1 MLGVALPLSETVRA
15 PRLLVLADGEA
26 VPGAMEAEVI
36 GTSHYAAD
44 RFRVRVA
51 LGAAPGVASAW
62 ADAEDTMLDI
72 RMSLQAGGPWV
83 SLVQGA
89 VDSVAIDA
97 VADTLVLEGRDL
109 TAALIE
115 TRTQETFANR
125 TSSEI
130 ATLLAGR
137 HGLTADV
144 QVTTTPVGRYWQLQ
158 HDRITLDAFCR
169 ATTEWDLL
177 VTLARVEGCEV
188 WMTGKVLHFRP
199 VPAQT
204 IPSMVLRA
212 AATASGAPNVTEL
225 HLERALTLAR
235 DIEVTVKSWHSRA
248 GQAYTQTA
256 KSVHAKKESGK
267 VQRYV
272 YVVPNL
278 TPEQALALAQ
288 QRLVELSQHE
298 RVVTAAMPGELT
310 LAPRMLVRVEG
321 TGTSFDQNYWVHEV
335 SRQLSPA
342 GFTQRV
348 LARNLSAES

>member
-1 MLGVALPLSETVRA
+1 
-15 PRLLVLADGEA
+15 
-26 VPGAMEAEVI
+26 
-36 GTSHYAAD
+36 
-44 RFRVRVA
+44 
-51 LGAAPGVASAW
+51 
-62 ADAEDTMLDI
+62 
-72 RMSLQAGGPWV
+72 
-83 SLVQGA
+83 
-89 VDSVAIDA
+89 

-115 TRTQETFANR
+115 ARTQETFANR

-137 HGLTADV
+137 HGLTSDV
-144 QVTTTPVGRYWQLQ
+144 QATTTPVGRYWQLQ

-169 ATTEWDLL
+169 ATTESDLL
-177 VTLARVEGCEV
+177 VMLARIEGFEV
-188 WMTGKVLHFRP
+188 WVTGTVLHFRP

-212 AATASGAPNVTEL
+212 ATTASGAPNVTEL

-248 GQAYTQTA
+248 GQAYTQAA
-256 KSVHAKKESGK
+256 KSVRAKKGSGK

-288 QRLVELSQHE
+288 QRLAELSQHE
-298 RVVTAAMPGELT
+298 RVVTATMPGELT
-310 LAPRMLVRVEG
+310 LAPRTLVRVEG
-321 TGTSFDQNYWVHEV
+321 TGTSFDQDYWIHEI
-335 SRQLSPA
+335 SRQLSPG

>member
-1 MLGVALPLSETVRA
+1 VALLLSETVRA
-15 PRLLVLADGEA
+15 PRLLVLADGA
-26 VPGAMEAEVI
+26 PVPGAMEAEVI
-36 GTSHYAAD
+36 STSHYAAD

-51 LGAAPGVASAW
+51 LGAAPGAASAW

-115 TRTQETFANR
+115 ARTQETFANR

-144 QVTTTPVGRYWQLQ
+144 QATTTPVGRYWQLQ

-177 VTLARVEGCEV
+177 VVTLARIEGFEV
-188 WMTGKVLHFRP
+188 WVTGTVLHFRP

-204 IPSMVLRA
+204 IPSKVLRA

-248 GQAYTQTA
+248 GQAYKQTA
-256 KSVHAKKESGK
+256 KSVRAKKGSGK

-278 TPEQALALAQ
+278 TPDQALALAQ
-288 QRLVELSQHE
+288 QRLAELSQHE

-321 TGTSFDQNYWVHEV
+321 TGTSFDQDYWIHEV

-342 GFTQRV
+342 GFTQHV
-348 LARNLSAES
+348 LARNLSAEN